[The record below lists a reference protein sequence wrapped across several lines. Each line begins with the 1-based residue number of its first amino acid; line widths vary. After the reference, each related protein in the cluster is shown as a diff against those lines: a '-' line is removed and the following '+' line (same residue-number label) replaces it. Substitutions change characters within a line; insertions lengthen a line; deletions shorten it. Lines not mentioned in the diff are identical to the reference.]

1 MLRITAPDTAPGIYG
16 GAQMAISVPYFTIK
30 TKSDP
35 GELVF
40 RRRPMANS
48 QARLAGRYALEPD
61 IDLKAF
67 SCNAVIDWIVIF
79 FWLGRKTQVQW
90 LKRDVDSALG
100 TNCYVYIHDE
110 EPGGVSDKFDVTIQ
124 EPDLRKLRDIC
135 DTIEAKYGLE
145 ILPAVRAIEIS
156 VDFKPDEPD
165 DAARAKLYTAL
176 TRHFWTDRDVISRP
190 YDRPRFTWGDSPS
203 SDQGK
208 RSPTGHVLKHGWK
221 RPKHINEHF
230 LLSTNHDRAPFVDAN
245 YYVGAKD
252 ADVRWR
258 IMDKVVDQ
266 QNRDAGTFV
275 PLDDADKRVRVEVTL
290 DRPAVERL
298 GVTFLEDLPKLHFA
312 RLQKSFFTFMRPT
325 FIDTGKAGHT
335 RETAIKAWHDQQRIG
350 KFLKTG
356 VIGLKA
362 MDDAQRRQAE
372 RLRKQER
379 GRLVANVLKMKRPSR
394 VGTQK
399 GGTFLAYE
407 DLNGR
412 ISDALGE
419 LERRVGAAFSRCP

>member
-1 MLRITAPDTAPGIYG
+1 
-16 GAQMAISVPYFTIK
+16 MAISVPYFTIK

-35 GELVF
+35 GELIF

-48 QARLAGRYALEPD
+48 QARLAGRYTLEPD
-61 IDLKAF
+61 IDLEAF
-67 SCNAVIDWIVIF
+67 SCRAVIDWIVIC
-79 FWLGRKTQVQW
+79 FWLGRKTQIQW

-100 TNCYVYIHDE
+100 TNCHVDIHDE

-124 EPDLRKLRDIC
+124 EPDLRKIRALC
-135 DTIEAKYGLE
+135 DALEAKYGSE

-156 VDFKPDEPD
+156 VDFKPKDPD

-190 YDRPRFTWGDSPS
+190 YDRPRFTWGTKAEAAAEKKKKH
-203 SDQGK
+203 DQ
-208 RSPTGHVLKHGWK
+208 VLMHL
-221 RPKHINEHF
+221 PKEEPCVNEHF
-230 LLSTNHDRAPFVDAN
+230 LISTEHDRAPFVDAN
-245 YYVGAKD
+245 YYVGAKN

-298 GVTFLEDLPKLHFA
+298 GVTFLEDLPNLHFA
-312 RLQKSFFTFMRPT
+312 RLQKSFFTFMLPT
-325 FIDTGKAGHT
+325 FHGTGKAG
-335 RETAIKAWHDQQRIG
+335 RPLGAAINIWHDQHRIR
-350 KFLKTG
+350 KFLKIG

-362 MDDAQRRQAE
+362 MDDARERLAKKLRRQE
-372 RLRKQER
+372 Q
-379 GRLVANVLKMKRPSR
+379 GRMVANGLKMQRPSR

-399 GGTFLAYE
+399 AGTFRAYE
-407 DLNGR
+407 ELNGR
-412 ISDALGE
+412 VSDALGE
-419 LERRVGAAFSRCP
+419 LERRVGAAFSK

>member
-1 MLRITAPDTAPGIYG
+1 MLRITAPDTAPGIHS

-30 TKSDP
+30 TRSDP

-40 RRRPMANS
+40 RRRPTGKK

-67 SCNAVIDWIVIF
+67 SCNAVIDWIVVC
-79 FWLGRKTQVQW
+79 FWLSRKTQFQW

-100 TNCYVYIHDE
+100 TNCHVHIHDE
-110 EPGGVSDKFDVTIQ
+110 EPGDVSDKFNVTIQ
-124 EPDLRKLRDIC
+124 EPDLRKIRVLC
-135 DTIEAKYGLE
+135 DAIEAKYGLE
-145 ILPAVRAIEIS
+145 ILPAVGAIEIS

-190 YDRPRFTWGDSPS
+190 YDRPRFTWGDSPGW
-203 SDQGK
+203 DQGK
-208 RSPTGHVLKHGWK
+208 RSPTGHVLKHGSK

-230 LLSTNHDRAPFVDAN
+230 LLSTEHDRAPFVDAS
-245 YYVGAKD
+245 YYVGAKG

-266 QNRDAGTFV
+266 QNRDAGTSV
-275 PLDDADKRVRVEVTL
+275 PLDDADKRVRIEVTL

-298 GVTFLEDLPKLHFA
+298 GVTFLKDLPKLHFA
-312 RLQKSFFTFMRPT
+312 RLQKSFFTFMLPT
-325 FIDTGKAGHT
+325 FYGTGKAG
-335 RETAIKAWHDQQRIG
+335 RPLGAAIKTWHDQQRIQ

-362 MDDAQRRQAE
+362 MDDVRARQAKK
-372 RLRKQER
+372 LRRQER
-379 GRLVANVLKMKRPSR
+379 GWMIAKGLKMKRQPR
-394 VGTQK
+394 VGTQQT
-399 GGTFLAYE
+399 GTFLAYDE
-407 DLNGR
+407 LNGR
-412 ISDALGE
+412 VSDALHRLGLSVAE
-419 LERRVGAAFSRCP
+419 AFSEK